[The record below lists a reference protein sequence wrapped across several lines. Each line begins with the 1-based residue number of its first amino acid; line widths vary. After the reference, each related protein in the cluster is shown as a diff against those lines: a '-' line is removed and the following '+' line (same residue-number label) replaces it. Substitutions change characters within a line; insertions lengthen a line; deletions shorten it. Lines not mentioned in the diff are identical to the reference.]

1 MRSSPSQ
8 FPPHSL
14 CLDPRWKQD
23 VPEGPLKPVKHQ
35 GPVVEKGEGG
45 LPPTHHSDTTSEG
58 HT

>member
-1 MRSSPSQ
+1 MRSSLFQ
-8 FPPHSL
+8 FPPHNL

-23 VPEGPLKPVKHQ
+23 VPEGPLKPVKQRH
-35 GPVVEKGEGG
+35 VVEKGEGG